1 MQKGQIIQG
10 NHLIDFLNEIK
21 GYTFWTGNKE
31 IEDLSVIDSSK
42 WYYISRWGSE
52 LSIVEM
58 ELMES
63 SEQLKEHLLMNF
75 KRPDSK

>member
-42 WYYISRWGSE
+42 RYYISRWGSE

>member
-10 NHLIDFLNEIK
+10 NHLLDFLNEIK

-31 IEDLSVIDSSK
+31 LEDLAVIDVNK
-42 WYYISRWGSE
+42 WYYISRWGTE

-58 ELMES
+58 ERMDS
-63 SEQLKEHLLMNF
+63 SEQLKENLFINY
-75 KRPDSK
+75 KRPHSK

>member
-10 NHLIDFLNEIK
+10 IHLIDFLTEIK
-21 GYTFWTGNKE
+21 GYTFYTGNKE
-31 IEDLSVIDSSK
+31 LEDLAVIDSSK
-42 WYYISRWGSE
+42 CYYISRWGSE

-63 SEQLKEHLLMNF
+63 SEQLKDRLLMNL
-75 KRPDSK
+75 KRSDTK